1 MWAAADKLRSQLD
14 AANYKHIVLGFV
26 FLKYIADSFSDLREK
41 LAADFQNP
49 DSEYYF
55 DPEDYTPETYAQ
67 ALADEL
73 EDRDYYAAANIFW
86 VPAAA
91 RWDNLKQAAH
101 YPLGKE
107 LPWGGKFRGVANL
120 IDEAFA
126 AIEQENPKL
135 KNIIQ
140 RISGFGVS
148 EATLIGLLNLFSTTD
163 FNKPTLN
170 GKPVSLAAKDILGH
184 VYEYFLGEFAQEEG
198 KKGGEYFT
206 PKAIVSLIV
215 EILQPYQGRV
225 YDPAMGSGGFFV
237 QTEKF
242 IRSHQGKVSNISIY
256 GQEYNPTTW
265 RLAAMNMAIRGI
277 EFDFGKQN
285 ADSFTNPQHID
296 KKMDFVMANPP
307 FNVKEW
313 WNESLTGDP
322 RWQYGMPPEGNAN
335 FAWIQHMLYHLSPTG
350 KIGLVLA
357 NGSMSSQTNGEG
369 KIRQNLL
376 QADLVEAMIA
386 LPNQLFANTQIPAC
400 IWIFNKAKKRKGEVL
415 FIDARQLGY
424 MKDRKRRDFHP
435 EDIAKIADTY
445 HNWQQNNGYQDI
457 PAFCCTADLAKIEEN
472 DWVLT
477 PGRYVGTPEQEDD
490 GVDFAEKM
498 QELTDKLSLQFIQ
511 SSELELKIKEN
522 LKNLGFTGERQAEPE
537 FNRAMDAVFSCWVA
551 DKLDIKYHAD
561 PKQIPDLFITAL
573 KHMGKISSFAI
584 NNMVDLKKL
593 YLEFYESDQ
602 IQDIHTHAWSEIK
615 NILMNYIDRHI
626 NQTKGNGEV
635 NENE

>member
-1 MWAAADKLRSQLD
+1 MWAAAHQLRSQLD

-41 LAADFQNP
+41 LTADFQNP

-55 DPEDYTPETYAQ
+55 DPEGYTPEDYAQ

-73 EDRDYYAAANIFW
+73 EDRDYYAANNIFW
-86 VPAAA
+86 IPAAA

-107 LPWGGKFRGVANL
+107 LPWGGKFRGVAKL
-120 IDEAFA
+120 IDEAFT

-148 EATLIGLLNLFSTTD
+148 ETTLIGLLNLFSTTD

-184 VYEYFLGEFAQEEG
+184 VYEYFLGEFAREEG
-198 KKGGEYFT
+198 KKGGQYFT

-215 EILQPYQGRV
+215 EMLQPYQGRV
-225 YDPAMGSGGFFV
+225 YDPAMGTGGFFV

-296 KKMDFVMANPP
+296 KKMDFIMANPP
-307 FNVKEW
+307 FNIKEW

-357 NGSMSSQTNGEG
+357 NGSMSNQTDGEG

-386 LPNQLFANTQIPAC
+386 LPDKLFTNVQISAC
-400 IWIFNKAKKRKGEVL
+400 IWIFNKAKKRTGEVL
-415 FIDARQLGY
+415 FIDARRLGH
-424 MKDRKRRDFHP
+424 MKDRKQRDFSP

-457 PAFCCTADLAKIEEN
+457 PAFCSTADLATIEKN

-477 PGRYVGTPEQEDD
+477 PGRYVGTPEQEGDE
-490 GVDFAEKM
+490 VDFAEKM
-498 QELTDKLSLQFIQ
+498 QELTEKLSLQFTQ

-522 LKNLGFTGERQAEPE
+522 LENLGFCGKLQAAKEGSKV
-537 FNRAMDAVFSCWVA
+537 N
-551 DKLDIKYHAD
+551 
-561 PKQIPDLFITAL
+561 
-573 KHMGKISSFAI
+573 
-584 NNMVDLKKL
+584 
-593 YLEFYESDQ
+593 
-602 IQDIHTHAWSEIK
+602 
-615 NILMNYIDRHI
+615 
-626 NQTKGNGEV
+626 GNK
-635 NENE
+635 